1 MRVPGRYSG
10 GVDDEFGVVA
20 GWYPDPLGLPQL
32 RWWDSMAWTEHTSEA
47 RAPIVVHPTTI
58 LGYADDDDDEREAV
72 LDEQFPSRREQRARE
87 RSENGDVLQASPDR
101 EIESGIDLT
110 GENGIELGLDVD
122 DYRRELSA
130 QTLLAMTL
138 RELEPPLTDTV
149 DEATPGP
156 RSASTHPNA
165 LPTESI
171 LTLLADASVEE
182 AAPIR
187 SIKKVKTYTA
197 AVWAITLMPLF
208 QVAASIIFVVA
219 LGLGS
224 NWPLMIAVIALPY
237 FLVLGLAFYDRLVL
251 QVRGHAKPASGF
263 WAVLMAP
270 AYLVARAIRTYR
282 QT

>member
-1 MRVPGRYSG
+1 
-10 GVDDEFGVVA
+10 
-20 GWYPDPLGLPQL
+20 
-32 RWWDSMAWTEHTSEA
+32 
-47 RAPIVVHPTTI
+47 
-58 LGYADDDDDEREAV
+58 
-72 LDEQFPSRREQRARE
+72 
-87 RSENGDVLQASPDR
+87 
-101 EIESGIDLT
+101 
-110 GENGIELGLDVD
+110 
-122 DYRRELSA
+122 
-130 QTLLAMTL
+130 MTL
-138 RELEPPLTDTV
+138 RELEPPLTETV

-156 RSASTHPNA
+156 RSASTHPDA
-165 LPTESI
+165 LPTESM

-208 QVAASIIFVVA
+208 QVAASIIFVVV

-282 QT
+282 QTGKGFAPLGLFALAGVSVLAGILVVPGILLAVLPGPFASEAAHSVRATAMSLGGDITLQCPTPPLIIGESFTCVATKPSGATDSISISLERQNGWISWRVQDWGSWILAD